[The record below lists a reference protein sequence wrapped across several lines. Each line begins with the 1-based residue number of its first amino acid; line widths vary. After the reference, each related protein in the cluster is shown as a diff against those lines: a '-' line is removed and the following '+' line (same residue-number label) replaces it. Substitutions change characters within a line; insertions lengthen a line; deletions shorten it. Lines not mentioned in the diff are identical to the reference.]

1 MKVIG
6 ITGGAGSGK
15 SEVLKILE
23 KEFGAHVIIADDV
36 ARHLSEKDQICYN
49 NIVRAFGTE
58 VLLPDGQLDRPKL
71 ASIVFSDAVKLE
83 QLNEMTHPFVR
94 MAIEDEIADQKVA
107 GEASCIVVEAALLIE
122 SGYTTMCDE
131 VWYVYTDAAI
141 RRVRM
146 KETRGYSDA
155 KVDSVMAN
163 QLDEDTFRAHSD
175 RVIIN
180 NTTLDDIRI
189 QLKEIFKS
197 R

>member
-83 QLNEMTHPFVR
+83 QLNEMTHPFVQ

>member
-49 NIVRAFGTE
+49 NIVQAFGTE

-94 MAIEDEIADQKVA
+94 LAIEDEIADQKAA